1 MSKKPQ
7 SIWKWVL
14 FNIIISLFIVIFIPL
29 LIGNN
34 KMLLKNYNR
43 IEINSLEN
51 SKNIVIEEQEEINEF
66 KKYTSSVNFKP
77 SIDKNEYDYTITFY
91 NDSSYVAT
99 LCYDS
104 TRKTFKINMGIF
116 FTDIISQK
124 SVNPQFDDLIQKYL
138 ELL

>member
-34 KMLLKNYNR
+34 KMILKNYNR

-77 SIDKNEYDYTITFY
+77 
-91 NDSSYVAT
+91 
-99 LCYDS
+99 L
-104 TRKTFKINMGIF
+104 
-116 FTDIISQK
+116 
-124 SVNPQFDDLIQKYL
+124 
-138 ELL
+138 